1 MRFYL
6 HVLPSHLR
14 DLGLR
19 SDFES
24 PDLDRPG
31 RDREAAG
38 NASNENRCLGWP
50 RSSLRKNPGCNW
62 SLDARRTSLSSG
74 EMKHWNDNRSER
86 PALCIHCAG
95 SLLVPL
101 FSPATSSWLALDRRK
116 PKGETTLS
124 RARGIFTK
132 SMQPS
137 NSATV
142 WARCLI
148 ATFAERQECAGP
160 SHGPS
165 RTRGAAPAPL
175 ALSPRDHHEISIRES
190 ILTRASADGYHG
202 PQAPGHLGAEAS
214 CCG

>member
-124 RARGIFTK
+124 PARGIFTK

-137 NSATV
+137 SNSSDS
-142 WARCLI
+142 ARAPIRVAGMCQHQTARGLHVMLAVYSQPSEHCL
-148 ATFAERQECAGP
+148 RNLPPP
-160 SHGPS
+160 SLVPS
-165 RTRGAAPAPL
+165 TTP
-175 ALSPRDHHEISIRES
+175 E
-190 ILTRASADGYHG
+190 
-202 PQAPGHLGAEAS
+202 
-214 CCG
+214 